1 MKINIDKI
9 ENQFMLY
16 VSNTGQI
23 IYFSNTNDIKNYII
37 NKRLEEEPKEIE
49 IYIKESIN
57 DADYKEIVNNVKT
70 VFDKKNTEELILKNI
85 LKAIIRNKD
94 IQNLKQL
101 YKEIKDRTDLI
112 SFANN
117 HNNIVS
123 NMIVEYLVYK

>member
-1 MKINIDKI
+1 MKINIDKV

-23 IYFSNTNDIKNYII
+23 LYFSNTNDIKNYII

-70 VFDKKNTEELILKNI
+70 VFDKKNTEELILKNV

>member
-1 MKINIDKI
+1 MKINIDKV

-23 IYFSNTNDIKNYII
+23 LYFSNTNDIKNYII

-70 VFDKKNTEELILKNI
+70 MFDKKNTEELILKNV
-85 LKAIIRNKD
+85 LKAVIRNKD

-112 SFANN
+112 LFANN

>member
-1 MKINIDKI
+1 MKINIDKV

-16 VSNTGQI
+16 INNTGQI
-23 IYFSNTNDIKNYII
+23 IYFSNTNDIKNYIK

-70 VFDKKNTEELILKNI
+70 VFDKKNTEELILKNV

>member
-1 MKINIDKI
+1 MKINIDKV

-70 VFDKKNTEELILKNI
+70 VFDKKNTEELILKNV

-112 SFANN
+112 LFANN

>member
-1 MKINIDKI
+1 MKINIDKV

-23 IYFSNTNDIKNYII
+23 LYFSNTNDIKNYII

-70 VFDKKNTEELILKNI
+70 VFDKKNTEELILKNV

-112 SFANN
+112 LFANN

>member
-1 MKINIDKI
+1 MKINIDKV

-23 IYFSNTNDIKNYII
+23 LYFSNTNDIKNYII

-70 VFDKKNTEELILKNI
+70 MFDKKNTEELILKNV
-85 LKAIIRNKD
+85 LKAVIRNKD